1 MRLGLFALLAAG
13 LLLGGLRP
21 APRLDRG
28 DAGDGGRDGVW
39 RGIASAGGGAAAA
52 SVELTIAQEGPRV
65 NGFVRVRPIQSSLG
79 SAEGPVAGDVAGDV
93 LRFSQTDGGVRG
105 EATVTTDQ
113 MQGELVWVSVYRLIL
128 RRTEP
133 PSPAR
138 PREN

>member
-1 MRLGLFALLAAG
+1 
-13 LLLGGLRP
+13 
-21 APRLDRG
+21 
-28 DAGDGGRDGVW
+28 
-39 RGIASAGGGAAAA
+39 
-52 SVELTIAQEGPRV
+52 V